1 MFKDKDVVIIGNGST
16 GCDLAVG
23 AVEAKAK
30 SVTIIYRS
38 KKWIP
43 PKNGILVLTN
53 KVYIFLRHKSVL
65 NTTWKFPKISLYVL
79 KLLFLNSGIMNK
91 LPDEL
96 INRDNLAL
104 NDKIF
109 KYFNKNKIK
118 YTMIQIGHVIIIIF
132 KQKKVK

>member
-38 KKWIP
+38 KKWIL
-43 PKNGILVLTN
+43 PKKWNFGTYEQSLHFF
-53 KVYIFLRHKSVL
+53 KYKSVFL

-79 KLLFLNSGIMNK
+79 KLLFLNSGNY
-91 LPDEL
+91 E
-96 INRDNLAL
+96 
-104 NDKIF
+104 
-109 KYFNKNKIK
+109 
-118 YTMIQIGHVIIIIF
+118 
-132 KQKKVK
+132 

>member
-1 MFKDKDVVIIGNGST
+1 MKQSFSKFKDKDVVIIGNGST

-38 KKWIP
+38 QKWVVPKKL
-43 PKNGILVLTN
+43 NFGTYEQSLHYFT
-53 KVYIFLRHKSVL
+53 YKSVL
-65 NTTWKFPKISLYVL
+65 NTTWKFPKISLYFHD
-79 KLLFLNSGIMNK
+79 KSILFLNSLNDELK

-96 INRDNLAL
+96 INRNNLAL

-109 KYFNKNKIK
+109 N
-118 YTMIQIGHVIIIIF
+118 
-132 KQKKVK
+132 